1 MRVMRLR
8 YLVVGLILFGYVYYV
23 HAASQL
29 VNSQLQ
35 QIKQVYLEI
44 PTQIAQ
50 QK

>member
-1 MRVMRLR
+1 MRLR

-23 HAASQL
+23 HAASQI

-35 QIKQVYLEI
+35 QLKQAYLEI